1 MVLAVKTKAKGDA
14 SLVEHDVI
22 EAQSVDSDGVNGAVR
37 SWLQ

>member
-22 EAQSVDSDGVNGAVR
+22 EVLSDGSGDVNGVVQFL
-37 SWLQ
+37 LQ